1 VEAEITRRSWTLE
14 RVGAG
19 AYGTRG
25 GGWRA
30 HKNGITRGGY
40 RLEHVVEQVNEHERW
55 EAERR
60 PRRAVQLALW
70 AA

>member
-1 VEAEITRRSWTLE
+1 VEAEITRRGWTLE
-14 RVGAG
+14 HVGAA

-30 HKNGITRGGY
+30 RKGGITRGGY
-40 RLEHVVEQVNEHERW
+40 RLEHVVEQAREHDAW
-55 EAERR
+55 EAEQR
-60 PRRAVQLALW
+60 PRRAVQLTLW

>member
-1 VEAEITRRSWTLE
+1 VEAEITRRGWTLE
-14 RVGAG
+14 RVGAEV
-19 AYGTRG
+19 YGTRG

-40 RLEHVVEQVNEHERW
+40 RLEHVVQQVREHDAW
-55 EAERR
+55 EAEQR
-60 PRRAVQLALW
+60 PRRAVQVTLW